1 MQTKRSFLVMF
12 IAALLLF
19 SFSAPVLAADGK
31 ININIAAQKELC
43 ALKRIGP
50 KYAARIVQYRKG
62 NGDFKTPGDIQ
73 KVKGIGPKVFKENKD
88 VIVVADE

>member
-1 MQTKRSFLVMF
+1 MQTKRSLLVMF

-31 ININIAAQKELC
+31 ININTATQKELC

-50 KYAARIVQYRKG
+50 KYAARIVQYRKDNG
-62 NGDFKTPGDIQ
+62 NFKAPGDIQ
-73 KVKGIGPKVFKENKD
+73 KVKGVGPKAFEANKD
-88 VIVVADE
+88 VIVVGDE